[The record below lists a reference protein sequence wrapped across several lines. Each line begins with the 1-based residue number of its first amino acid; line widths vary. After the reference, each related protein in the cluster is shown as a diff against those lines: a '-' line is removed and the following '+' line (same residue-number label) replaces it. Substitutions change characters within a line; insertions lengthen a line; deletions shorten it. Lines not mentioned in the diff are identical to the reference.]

1 MPTRRQLLLA
11 APALCLAQHARAQTR
26 APVRLVVPFPA
37 GGATDAVARVYQPAL
52 AAQLGGT
59 VVIENRPGAGGVPAA
74 EVVARAAPDGQTLLL
89 TTSST
94 HSTGPVVNTM
104 GVPYDPDR
112 DFTPLAFLGAAPSLV
127 LVSATVPVTDL
138 RGFIAWARQRRG
150 QVNYGSAG
158 VGGSP
163 HLTAALMDSLADLGM
178 VHVPYRGTG
187 AVYAE
192 MRRGDVHLLLD
203 VPSTAAPHLQS
214 GAVKALAVTS
224 ERETPVAPGVPTA
237 EAAGLPGL
245 VSETW
250 FGVYAP
256 PRLSAEMGGRLSTA
270 AVTAAR
276 DAEFAQRMLSLG
288 IEPRPGDGAVLTRV
302 AREERDRWRALVQRL
317 GIRVE

>member
-1 MPTRRQLLLA
+1 MPTRRSLLLA
-11 APALCLAQHARAQTR
+11 PPALALAAPGIAQTR
-26 APVRLVVPFPA
+26 APTRLVVPFPA
-37 GGATDAVARVYQPAL
+37 GGATDAVARIYQPAL
-52 AAQLGGT
+52 AAQLGGN

-94 HSTGPVVNTM
+94 HSTGPAVNPA

-138 RGFIAWARQRRG
+138 RGFIAWARARRG

-178 VHVPYRGTG
+178 IHVPYRGTG

-214 GAVKALAVTS
+214 GVVKAVAITS
-224 ERETPVAPGVPTA
+224 EQESPVAPGVPTA
-237 EAAGLPGL
+237 IAAGLPGL

-250 FGVYAP
+250 FGVYGP
-256 PRLSAEMGGRLSTA
+256 SRLPADLAQRLAQAGIA
-270 AVTAAR
+270 AAQ
-276 DAEFAQRMLSLG
+276 DAEFRARMLALG
-288 IEPRPGDGAVLTRV
+288 IEARPGDGATLTRV
-302 AREERDRWRALVQRL
+302 AAEERERWRALVQRL
-317 GIRVE
+317 NIRVE